1 MGGRSWPR
9 SDGEAVL
16 LFRRN
21 RGDLVRVLLG
31 DLGRPAVALADAPMG
46 TELQFLQRR
55 QRLVRSEARRLTD
68 PVAIVGGP
76 EAACSLRDVLE
87 GDRRAAGER
96 TEPDQGP
103 ARLAV
108 AGVDVNAGDPAQRLV
123 GEAVDLRPVPAERVL
138 EARQGRLA
146 VWLLRFS
153 HRHARA
159 GPWRRWRDR
168 SPA

>member
-16 LFRRN
+16 LVRRD

-76 EAACSLRDVLE
+76 EAARSLRDVLE

-103 ARLAV
+103 AGLAV
-108 AGVDVNAGDPAQRLV
+108 LGVDVDAGDPAQRLA
-123 GEAVDLRPVPAERVL
+123 GEAVDLHPVPAERVL
-138 EARQGRLA
+138 EARKGS